1 MNWKTI
7 ISDLID
13 AGVRQVEI
21 ASFCETSQSYISD
34 LLNGKSK
41 QPNWAIGDSLLRLH
55 RDRCEKQAA

>member
-13 AGVRQVEI
+13 AGVRQIEI
-21 ASFCETSQSYISD
+21 ANFCETSQSYVSD

-41 QPNWAIGDSLLRLH
+41 QPNWAIGDALLRLH
-55 RDRCEKQAA
+55 RDRCERRAA